1 MRVETQDGARQ
12 GRRHAIVLILDR
24 LRSAYNVGN
33 LFRLA
38 EVAGLDGIYTC
49 GYTATPPHPKLA
61 KSARGCD
68 ELVPC
73 THFADSASAIAAAQ
87 AEGRMVV
94 AIETVAGAPDIWDLE
109 LRMPLALVLGNEALG
124 IDEGALHAC
133 DAVARLPVFGSKNS
147 LNVANCAT
155 AVVYDIVRRQGHGNS

>member
-1 MRVETQDGARQ
+1 MRVETQDGVRS
-12 GRRHAIVLILDR
+12 GKRHAIVLILDR

-38 EVAGLDGIYTC
+38 EVAALDGIYTC

-68 ELVPC
+68 ALVPC
-73 THFADSASAIAAAQ
+73 THFANSASAVAAAQ

-94 AIETVAGAPDIWDLE
+94 AIETVADAPNIWDLE
-109 LRMPLALVLGNEALG
+109 LQMPLALVLGNEALG
-124 IDEGALHAC
+124 IDETALAAC

-147 LNVANCAT
+147 LNVANCAS
-155 AVVYDIVRRQGHGNS
+155 AVVYDILRRLGS

>member
-1 MRVETQDGARQ
+1 MRVETQDGAP
-12 GRRHAIVLILDR
+12 GGPRHPVVLILDR

-38 EVAGLDGIYTC
+38 EVAGLDAVYTC
-49 GYTATPPHPKLA
+49 GYTASPPHPKLA

-68 ELVPC
+68 ALVPC
-73 THFADSASAIAAAQ
+73 THFANSADAVSAAQ

-94 AIETVAGAPDIWDLE
+94 AIETVAGAPNIWDLQ
-109 LRMPLALVLGNEALG
+109 LKMPLALVLGNEALG
-124 IDEGALHAC
+124 VDPAALAAC

-147 LNVANCAT
+147 LNVANCAS
-155 AVVYDIVRRQGHGNS
+155 AVVYDILRRFS

>member
-1 MRVETQDGARQ
+1 MRVETQDRAPSRP
-12 GRRHAIVLILDR
+12 RHAIVLILDR

-38 EVAGLDGIYTC
+38 EVAGLEGVYTC

-73 THFADSASAIAAAQ
+73 THFANSADAVSAAQ
-87 AEGRMVV
+87 AKGRMVI
-94 AIETVAGAPDIWDLE
+94 AIETVAGAPDIWDLP
-109 LRMPLALVLGNEALG
+109 LQMPLALVLGNEALG
-124 IDEGALHAC
+124 IDPDALEAC

-147 LNVANCAT
+147 LNVANCAS
-155 AVVYDIVRRQGHGNS
+155 AVVYDIVRRLG